1 MVAVHTGVQESNMG
15 YGRLAP
21 DVERKE
27 NCSENGNKMWEKIR
41 QQREKELDL
50 YPLRIND
57 KTTIYVPKEKC
68 NDEYRQAYIEKTK
81 LKETPVLLG
90 AASRSY
96 ELSQMLTRERMKE
109 TKDLTLTKAAE
120 VLGVDKK
127 TVKSYRKKF
136 LIN

>member
-1 MVAVHTGVQESNMG
+1 MG

-109 TKDLTLTKAAE
+109 TKDLTLTKA
-120 VLGVDKK
+120 
-127 TVKSYRKKF
+127 
-136 LIN
+136 